1 MAVIARGA
9 GSSNGDRLA
18 GLTAA
23 VWGGGS
29 VGVMFSGRTRRSM
42 RIPLRLHSMMHPAS
56 RGGKGNLFIF
66 RSRCANFFLP
76 VVIEITLSCFG
87 ADRIIAI
94 LAKSRVPMSLVCVT
108 ENIRKRSKKLPNEQ
122 HSLFFTQ

>member
-1 MAVIARGA
+1 MSERFTESSTAVIARGA
-9 GSSNGDRLA
+9 GPRMGIGLA

-66 RSRCANFFLP
+66 RSRCANFFLA
-76 VVIEITLSCFG
+76 VVIETTLWCFG
-87 ADRIIAI
+87 MPEHR
-94 LAKSRVPMSLVCVT
+94 LMYEP
-108 ENIRKRSKKLPNEQ
+108 
-122 HSLFFTQ
+122 